1 MALAKIALEPEK
13 GGRGKPSKILEGF
26 EGGDSKAMREAIYKA
41 RLVLHVTP
49 AVADRVLAGTLAPR
63 RRLRYRDSRKK
74 ALVSIAFQL
83 RMISCVSGAGFS
95 LIVGTNTGFSGSA
108 GGISMFVTLRRRGC
122 ISLRQIS
129 CQESLQARG
138 LTQRQIAEKLGV
150 TQKTVAN
157 WLSNFGT
164 APELLNEPELPDAAT
179 LDAIAQ
185 AIKDDA
191 SHSRR
196 R

>member
-83 RMISCVSGAGFS
+83 QS
-95 LIVGTNTGFSGSA
+95 
-108 GGISMFVTLRRRGC
+108 
-122 ISLRQIS
+122 
-129 CQESLQARG
+129 RG
-138 LTQRQIAEKLGV
+138 LTQEQIAAEIGV
-150 TQKTVAN
+150 PQQTLSRWLTQ
-157 WLSNFGT
+157 S
-164 APELLNEPELPDAAT
+164 APSAEWVDTDPLPDKAT
-179 LDAIAQ
+179 LDRIAR

-191 SHSRR
+191 SYSRLQVDDEVEQLLVAKQSAPPAPQRQPAGDDRR
-196 R
+196 RAGEP